1 MEKAVLATARMTPA
15 LWILAVIAIVFFL
28 RSASTLLIPIAI
40 GLLLSY
46 ALEPLVARLERLRVP
61 RVIGAAVAL
70 LLALGMV
77 AAGAYALRED
87 FRQFIEAVPRAIQQA
102 RETVMSYVTQLGAQ
116 EIGGSSEGQGSMT
129 SSLTQRLVSGMFS
142 FAGNLVVVVFL
153 IYFVLAAGDQFK
165 RRVVEIAGR
174 GDAER
179 RRTTL
184 AIIDD
189 INAHIQRYLLVLL
202 FTGAIVAAATWAMLA
217 WMNVQQAAMWAI
229 LAGIFN
235 SIPYLGPVIVA
246 GGLFAVG
253 LAQGGGVSQAIQM
266 SGAAIVITS
275 IEGWLITPPLMGK
288 VEHMSALAVFVG
300 LLFWTWVWGEWG
312 TLLAVPMLVVIKTIA
327 DRVERLKPV
336 GRLMA
341 P

>member
-1 MEKAVLATARMTPA
+1 MAASASSARTTA
-15 LWILAVIAIVFFL
+15 LWILAGIAVVYFL
-28 RSASTLLIPIAI
+28 RSASTLLVPIAI

-46 ALEPLVARLERLRVP
+46 PLEPLVARLERLRVP

-70 LLALGMV
+70 LLALGLV

-87 FRQFIEAVPRAIQQA
+87 FRQFIEAVPQAIQQA
-102 RETVMSYVTQLGAQ
+102 RATLMSFLGELGAKDLA
-116 EIGGSSEGQGSMT
+116 GSSPGQASTTPPLM
-129 SSLTQRLVSGMFS
+129 QRVVSGVFDL
-142 FAGNLVVVVFL
+142 AWNVVVVVFL
-153 IYFVLAAGDQFK
+153 IYFVLTAGDQFK
-165 RRVVEIAGR
+165 QRVVEVAGR

-179 RRTTL
+179 RRTAL

-189 INAHIQRYLLVLL
+189 INAQIRRYLLVLL
-202 FTGAIVAAATWAMLA
+202 FTGVIVGAATWAVLA
-217 WMNVQQAAMWAI
+217 FMKVQQAAMWGI

-235 SIPYLGPVIVA
+235 SIPYIGPVIVA

-253 LAQGGGVSQAIQM
+253 LSQGGGVTQALQM

-288 VEHMSALAVFVG
+288 VEHMSSLAVFVG

-327 DRVERLKPV
+327 DHVDRLKPI

-341 P
+341 R

>member
-1 MEKAVLATARMTPA
+1 MTAAA
-15 LWILAVIAIVFFL
+15 LWVLAVIAIVFFL

-46 ALEPLVARLERLRVP
+46 ALEPLVARLERLHVP
-61 RVIGAAVAL
+61 RVIGAAVTV
-70 LLALGMV
+70 LLALGV
-77 AAGAYALRED
+77 IAAGAYALRD
-87 FRQFIEAVPRAIQQA
+87 DARQFVEAVPQAVERA
-102 RETVMSYVTQLGAQ
+102 RETVRSYLGQLGAQ
-116 EIGGSSEGQGSMT
+116 DITRSAEGQGSAAP
-129 SSLTQRLVSGMFS
+129 SLTQRVVSGVFT
-142 FAGNLVVVVFL
+142 FAGNVVVVVFL
-153 IYFVLAAGDQFK
+153 IYFVLLAGDQFK

-174 GDAER
+174 GDADR

-189 INAHIQRYLLVLL
+189 INSQIQRYLLVLL
-202 FTGAIVAAATWAMLA
+202 FTGAIVAASTWAVLA
-217 WMNVQQAAMWAI
+217 WMKVQQAAMWGI

-235 SIPYLGPVIVA
+235 SIPYVGPVIVA
-246 GGLFAVG
+246 GGLFVVG

-275 IEGWLITPPLMGK
+275 LEGWLITPPLMGK
-288 VEHMSALAVFVG
+288 VERMSSLAVFIG

-327 DRVERLKPV
+327 DRVNRLKPV
-336 GRLMA
+336 GRMLA
-341 P
+341 R